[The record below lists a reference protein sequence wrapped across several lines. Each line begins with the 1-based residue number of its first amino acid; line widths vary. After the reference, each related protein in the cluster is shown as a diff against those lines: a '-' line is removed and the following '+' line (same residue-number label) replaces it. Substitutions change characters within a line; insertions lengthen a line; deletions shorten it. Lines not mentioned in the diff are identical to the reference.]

1 MSKIKDLNAMVNGID
16 DLAPVDNLEMAHT
29 AWLIEKETVINE
41 LHMLAQDTDNAVY
54 KRVLNSTIEFIE
66 KGEV

>member
-1 MSKIKDLNAMVNGID
+1 MSKIKDLNAMVKGID

-41 LHMLAQDTDNAVY
+41 LHMLAQDTDNATY
-54 KRVLNSTIEFIE
+54 KRVLNSAIEFIE

>member
-1 MSKIKDLNAMVNGID
+1 MSKIKDLNAMVKGID
-16 DLAPVDNLEMAHT
+16 DLAPVDNLEMAHI
-29 AWLIEKETVINE
+29 AWLTEKETVINE

-54 KRVLNSTIEFIE
+54 KRVLNSAIEFIE

>member
-1 MSKIKDLNAMVNGID
+1 MSKIKDLDAMVKGID

-29 AWLIEKETVINE
+29 AWLIRKETILNE
-41 LHMLAQDTDNAVY
+41 LEMIMQDTKSIVY
-54 KRVLNSTIEFIE
+54 RKVLADTIEFIE

>member
-1 MSKIKDLNAMVNGID
+1 MSKIKDLNAMVKGID

-41 LHMLAQDTDNAVY
+41 LHMLAQDTDNAIY
-54 KRVLNSTIEFIE
+54 KRVLNSAIDFIK

>member
-1 MSKIKDLNAMVNGID
+1 MSKIKDLNAMVKGID

-29 AWLIEKETVINE
+29 AWLIEKETIINE
-41 LHMLAQDTDNAVY
+41 LSMLAQDADNATY
-54 KRVLNSTIEFIE
+54 KRVLNSAIEFIE

>member
-1 MSKIKDLNAMVNGID
+1 MSKIKDLDATVKGID

-29 AWLIEKETVINE
+29 AWLIRKETILNE
-41 LHMLAQDTDNAVY
+41 LEMIMQDTKSIVY
-54 KRVLNSTIEFIE
+54 RKVLADTIEFIE